1 MPTAFD
7 EAAELAK
14 LDQREAEQGRQLRLR
29 LDAAP
34 CPLCGHAMGEHDE
47 EMQGCTG
54 HIAGVGI
61 CPCDLG
67 RDVPTALQR
76 SRMAVVAL
84 MRRRVH
90 VSAPRRHPA
99 PPPPVDA
106 SPSRDPGDLALK
118 TGVALLIGLGLG
130 PALGALVWLCK
141 AIAPLLQPGADLP

>member
-1 MPTAFD
+1 MPPNAFE

-47 EMQGCTG
+47 EMQGCAA
-54 HIAGVGI
+54 HFAWDEP

-67 RDVPTALQR
+67 PDVPTALQR
-76 SRMAVVAL
+76 SRELIQAL
-84 MRRRVH
+84 L
-90 VSAPRRHPA
+90 RHQA
-99 PPPPVDA
+99 RAFAARQSDA

-130 PALGALVWLCK
+130 PALGAFVWLFK
-141 AIAPLLQPGADLP
+141 AIAPLLQPGAMP